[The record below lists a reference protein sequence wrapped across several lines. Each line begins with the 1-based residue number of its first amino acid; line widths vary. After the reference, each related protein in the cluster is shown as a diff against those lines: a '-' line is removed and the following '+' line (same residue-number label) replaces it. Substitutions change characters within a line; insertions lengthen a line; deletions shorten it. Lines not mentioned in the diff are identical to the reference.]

1 MLTID
6 SFALDLETYLGDQQI
21 QQVRKA
27 YHFAEAAHEGQARRS
42 GEAYITHPL
51 AVAAILADMHMDHK
65 QNQNYHHQL
74 PPAHLPSLHLQLELT
89 R

>member
-6 SFALDLETYLGDQQI
+6 SFALELEAYLGATQI

-51 AVAAILADMHMDHK
+51 AVAAILADMHMDH
-65 QNQNYHHQL
+65 QCL
-74 PPAHLPSLHLQLELT
+74 IAALLHDVIEDT
-89 R
+89 GIP